1 MADYTQN
8 SKSKTDAA
16 NAKAKPAVEKRVD
29 KITTGTIKTKKK
41 SEIRKFADVFLEEDI
56 QAIRHHIKYDIVIP
70 NVKRILY
77 NIGEGILSAALGG
90 SRDRSRSTADKVSYD
105 KCYVGS
111 RDDRRR
117 DDFQPRPALDYDEI
131 RFTNRGDAEDV
142 LDRLDEMIEQ
152 YGMAR
157 VGDIYDMIGRSCPY
171 TAYNYGW
178 INLRDARVVR
188 AGADYALDLPKVVS
202 LNR

>member
-8 SKSKTDAA
+8 SKPKTEATKDT
-16 NAKAKPAVEKRVD
+16 KPSIEKRVD
-29 KITTGTIKTKKK
+29 KITTGAIKTKKK

-56 QAIRHHIKYDIVIP
+56 QAIKHHVKYEIVIP

-90 SRDRSRSTADKVSYD
+90 SRDRTRTTVDKVSYNQ
-105 KCYVGS
+105 YYGGS

-117 DDFQPRPALDYDEI
+117 DDFQPKPTFDYDTI
-131 RFTNRGDAEDV
+131 RFVSRGDAEDV
-142 LDRLDEMIEQ
+142 LDRLDELIEH

-157 VGDIYDMIGRSCPY
+157 VGDIYDMIGKSCNY

-178 INLRDARVVR
+178 TNLRDARVVR
-188 AGADYALDLPKVVS
+188 YGGEYSLDLPRIIP

>member
-8 SKSKTDAA
+8 SKP
-16 NAKAKPAVEKRVD
+16 KATADTNPPVEKRVD
-29 KITTGTIKTKKK
+29 KITTGAVNTKKK

-56 QAIRHHIKYDIVIP
+56 QAIKHHIKHDIVIP

-90 SRDRSRSTADKVSYD
+90 SRDRSRTTVDKVSYNQ
-105 KCYVGS
+105 CYGGS
-111 RDDRRR
+111 RDDRRK
-117 DDFQPRPALDYDEI
+117 DDFQPRPTFDYDTI

-142 LDRLDEMIEQ
+142 LDRLDELIDR

-157 VGDIYDMIGRSCPY
+157 VGDIYDMIGKSCNY

-178 INLRDARVVR
+178 TNLRDARVARQGGEYV
-188 AGADYALDLPKVVS
+188 LDLPRIIP
-202 LNR
+202 LR